1 MSITENNKKNIEL
14 QIDFLAK
21 EIVKKNTNL
30 ELNNFKLS
38 KIIKTYEQFRD
49 NIKAFM
55 KKEHETQID
64 RHKIAV
70 MISLSI
76 LKEKPIE
83 IINDKAELSEKTRN
97 ANIYL
102 TLYVSQA
109 IIRDFYY
116 QENQIKLKMSLPDK
130 NYIFEYVKLIYNNM
144 EHLSKICSN
153 NKDELANILFFMSHL
168 FYFFENYSIIY
179 NQQSEKPKE

>member
-1 MSITENNKKNIEL
+1 MPITEDNKKNITL

-21 EIVKKNTNL
+21 EIVKNNTNL
-30 ELNNFKLS
+30 QLNNFKLS
-38 KIIKTYEQFRD
+38 KIMTTYEYFRD

-55 KKEHETQID
+55 KKEYETQID

-76 LKEKPIE
+76 LKEKPIQ
-83 IINDKAELSEKTRN
+83 IINNKAELSEKTRN

-102 TLYVSQA
+102 TLFVSQA

-116 QENQIKLKMSLPDK
+116 QENNISLKMVLPSNEYK
-130 NYIFEYVKLIYNNM
+130 FEYVKLIYNNI
-144 EHLSKICSN
+144 EHLDKICSN
-153 NKDELANILFFMSHL
+153 NKDDLANILFFISHL
-168 FYFFENYSIIY
+168 FYFFENYSIIK
-179 NQQSEKPKE
+179 NSN